1 MIRPEDVRPSTPLG
15 DLVLGELARLVGV
28 AVAVDIDPP
37 HRPLPGCA
45 CDLCVAEEP
54 EAPAVEPAVAMLR
67 ARRRHRPT
75 VALDV
80 VARRGFRRDARAEGG
95 AL

>member
-1 MIRPEDVRPSTPLG
+1 MIRPEDVHPSTPLG
-15 DLVLGELARLVGV
+15 DLVLGELARLVGA

-37 HRPLPGCA
+37 HRPIPGCA

-54 EAPAVEPAVAMLR
+54 EATAVEPAVAMLR
-67 ARRRHRPT
+67 ARRHRPT
-75 VALDV
+75 VAVDV
-80 VARRGFRRDARAEGG
+80 VARRGLRRDARAEGG